1 MGNAKMT
8 EVADAML
15 SWYDENGRD
24 LPWRIKGAPHHDP
37 YHVWLSE
44 IMLQQTTV
52 VTVKPYFEK
61 FIQLWPT
68 VKDMACAPLDDI
80 LTQWAGLGYYARARN
95 LHKCA
100 EEVCRKWGGE
110 FPATEEDLLSLP
122 GIGPY
127 TAAAIA
133 AIAFDE
139 AAVVIDGNIER
150 IVTRLYR
157 FDGTLPA
164 ARPDIKAL
172 AAQHTPNN
180 RPGDY
185 AQSLMDLG
193 SRICKPKKPL
203 CHECPIQVNC
213 AAFEAGDMEQFPKKA
228 PKKVKPT
235 RRAPVFWI
243 ENERG
248 EVLLRRREETGLLG
262 GMMEFPSA
270 DWVEREDKAD
280 ILSEVAEI
288 LAEDVGLVNELKSAK
303 TVTPI
308 KHTFTHFHL
317 YLHPYII
324 RAETEFGGNWAVWAR
339 PEDFRDYAL
348 PTLMTKVA
356 KKVAEGQEVLPL

>member
-1 MGNAKMT
+1 MND
-8 EVADAML
+8 VAEAML
-15 SWYDENGRD
+15 RWYDENARD
-24 LPWRIKGAPHHDP
+24 LPWRIQGAPHHDP

-61 FIQLWPT
+61 FIQRWPT
-68 VKDMACAPLDDI
+68 VDKMAHAPLDDI

-100 EEVCRKWGGE
+100 IEVCRKWGGA
-110 FPATEEDLLSLP
+110 FPQTEEDLLTLP

-139 AAVVIDGNIER
+139 PAVVIDGNIER
-150 IVTRLYR
+150 IVTRLHR

-164 ARPDIKAL
+164 ARPDIKTL
-172 AAQHTPNN
+172 AAQHTPKN

-193 SRICKPKKPL
+193 SRICKPKQPL
-203 CHECPIQVNC
+203 CGECPVLSFC
-213 AAFEAGDMEQFPKKA
+213 EAATVGDMEAFPKKA

-243 ENERG
+243 ENDRG
-248 EVLLRRREETGLLG
+248 EVLLRRREESGLLG

-270 DWVEREDKAD
+270 DWVERLDEAAEIKAA
-280 ILSEVAEI
+280 AEI
-288 LAEDVGLVNELKSAK
+288 LAGDLGLQKNLKVAK
-303 TVTPI
+303 EVDPI

-317 YLHPYII
+317 FLHPYVLSGEADI
-324 RAETEFGGNWAVWAR
+324 GGNWAVWVH
-339 PEDFRDYAL
+339 PDKFGEYAL
-348 PTLMTKVA
+348 PTLMVKVA
-356 KKVAEGQEVLPL
+356 KKVAEGQNALSL